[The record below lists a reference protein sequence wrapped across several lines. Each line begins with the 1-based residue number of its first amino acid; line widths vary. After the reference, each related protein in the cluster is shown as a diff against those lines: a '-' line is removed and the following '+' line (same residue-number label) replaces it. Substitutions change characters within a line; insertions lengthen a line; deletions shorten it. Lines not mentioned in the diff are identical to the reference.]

1 VKNSAAISQ
10 FKFLLMRD
18 YTTTITIT
26 APQHDE
32 VH

>member
-1 VKNSAAISQ
+1 
-10 FKFLLMRD
+10 MRD